1 MLSKLDQIP
10 FTEVFLTETQLE
22 TQVCFVDIYYIYV
35 GWHIAHEWEEKSFP
49 CLQES
54 RRLAITRGRMTK

>member
-22 TQVCFVDIYYIYV
+22 TRDSKV
-35 GWHIAHEWEEKSFP
+35 
-49 CLQES
+49 
-54 RRLAITRGRMTK
+54 ITEGYTEGIF

>member
-22 TQVCFVDIYYIYV
+22 TQTQLYNYTTSSKYFFIL
-35 GWHIAHEWEEKSFP
+35 
-49 CLQES
+49 LQS
-54 RRLAITRGRMTK
+54 NNGDGHDDNLKLMDDCS